1 MAYVKAVRIS
11 FALLVLTAAV
21 ALPGLS
27 QTAPDLQTFFR
38 PDIGLSQDQIATI
51 QSGEPVAK
59 TMPSRDPVEVFLFGQ
74 I

>member
-1 MAYVKAVRIS
+1 MAYVKAVRIR

-38 PDIGLSQDQIATI
+38 PDIGLSQDQIAAI
-51 QSGEPVAK
+51 RSGEPVAK
-59 TMPSRDPVEVFLFGQ
+59 TMPSRDPAEVFLFGQ